1 MNAIDFLLNEHSNVK
16 EKFEE
21 IENAS
26 PDRRWE
32 LWKELK
38 PDLEVHEHIEDEFLY
53 GPVGREPKA
62 KGTPAGD
69 FLREQKEDVAQLEK
83 LFSTLESG
91 DPVSEGWMGTFR
103 EVKGSVLEHA
113 QKEERDVWPAI
124 RKIWDDAKLEQAGK
138 GMKEEHDRKL
148 RQAGVRE

>member
-1 MNAIDFLLNEHSNVK
+1 MNAIDFLLQEHANVK
-16 EKFEE
+16 EKFAE

-26 PDRRWE
+26 PDRRGE

-38 PDLEVHEHIEDEFLY
+38 PDLKVHEHIEDEFLY
-53 GPVGREPKA
+53 GPISRDPKA

-69 FLREQKEDVAQLEK
+69 YFAEQKEDVAQLEK

-91 DPVSEGWMGTFR
+91 DPIGEGWMGTLR
-103 EVKGSVLEHA
+103 EINAALMEHVR
-113 QKEERDVWPAI
+113 KEEGEVFPSI
-124 RKIWDDAKLEQAGK
+124 RKIWDEAKLTEAGR

-148 RQAGVRE
+148 SQAGVRE